1 MVERARL
8 PAAGA
13 LGGLLILSAI
23 LGGCGGRPQQPRTQ
37 TPYVTTAVANFGD
50 IVPSSSMSGLIAPF
64 EEVAIQSSL
73 SEPADQVY
81 VQEGNHVTKG
91 EILAR
96 LDTADLQAQLASD
109 LATAQSNQA
118 NTEHNVYSGSAAITQ
133 SVQTL
138 HGAQATLS
146 RDQGVLARDQQLY
159 RQGYVSL
166 QQVQADEATVRND
179 QANVQ
184 TAQASVQANGS
195 SINAPGAQQATVAQ
209 SQAQVQVAL
218 AQAQQV
224 RVQISKATIV
234 SPIDGV
240 VVNRNLNPG
249 EYPGNRQIFTL
260 QQVKPAYAILR
271 GSAAQVAGITND
283 SMATITLAGEG
294 RSQMS
299 GRVVG
304 ILNEIQPGS
313 TEFQVKVL
321 LPNNDESLRPGMA
334 IQGSVRLPAVRG
346 IRIPQTAF
354 TDDNHDAVQIVQS
367 DSTVKTVK
375 VSELA
380 NDGRTSVVSG
390 ISSGTRIVAN
400 GQSSI
405 GDGEKVSY
413 QP

>member
-8 PAAGA
+8 AAGA
-13 LGGLLILSAI
+13 IGGLFILSTL
-23 LGGCGGRPQQPRTQ
+23 LGGCSKGRQRPETT
-37 TPYVTTAVANFGD
+37 TPYVSTAVANLGD
-50 IVPSSSMSGLIAPF
+50 VVPASSMSGLIAPYQ
-64 EEVAIQSSL
+64 EVAIQSSL
-73 SEPADQVY
+73 TEPADGVY
-81 VQEGNHVTKG
+81 VQEGDHVTKG
-91 EILAR
+91 QVLAR
-96 LDTADLQAQLASD
+96 LDTADLEAQLASD
-109 LATAQSNQA
+109 VATAQSNQA

-133 SVQTL
+133 GVQSL

-166 QQVQADEATVRND
+166 QQVQTDEATVRND
-179 QANVQ
+179 ESSVQA
-184 TAQASVQANGS
+184 AQASVQANGS

-209 SQAQVQVAL
+209 AKAQVEVAL

-271 GSAAQVAGITND
+271 GSAAQVAGISND
-283 SMATITLAGEG
+283 SLATITLASAA
-294 RSQMS
+294 RSQIS

-334 IQGSVRLPAVRG
+334 VQGSVRLPAVRG
-346 IRIPQTAF
+346 VRIPETAF

-380 NDGRTSVVSG
+380 SNGTTSVVSG
-390 ISSGTRIVAN
+390 LSSGTRVVSN

-413 QP
+413 QQ